1 MTYSGAAYNHA
12 QLYTPPH
19 GVIDVVGKEE
29 EDSETYSGELSPVED
44 YPNKGKLE
52 SDVFATSIK
61 QEKDELLN
69 NNDHSVEIST

>member
-1 MTYSGAAYNHA
+1 MTYSGAAYNHT

-29 EDSETYSGELSPVED
+29 EDSETYSGDLSPVED
-44 YPNKGKLE
+44 YSNKGKLE
-52 SDVFATSIK
+52 GDFTTSIK